1 MLIFGGS
8 SGIGLATAKEAAK
21 QGASRIII
29 VGRSEDKLAAAKR
42 EIETTVTGR
51 SVEVTAHSID
61 VMDEEKVREFFG
73 TLPNRSIDHLV
84 TTPGGRYDVYE
95 AKECT

>member
-51 SVEVTAHSID
+51 SHADT
-61 VMDEEKVREFFG
+61 R
-73 TLPNRSIDHLV
+73 R
-84 TTPGGRYDVYE
+84 PGRGRVYYYRVD
-95 AKECT
+95 ARR